1 MIMRFANLWHLQH
14 NWKILAISPCV
25 CVHARASVRVCVC
38 ARVPPCLP
46 ASLLR
51 TCPLRHLVP
60 SVLYRS
66 FARTLWPPISRT
78 QSLSS
83 LLSRHANDTLS
94 DSGTNSQQMT
104 ASSFSK
110 IRHLSNCA
118 RVRASTHVRHRELCV
133 FARGCSCA
141 RAHTRPC
148 GPLSSSVCAPTCVG
162 CWWPR
167 GEGRER

>member
-1 MIMRFANLWHLQH
+1 MPTSGTCNTTGRFSRSHPACVCMR
-14 NWKILAISPCV
+14 V

-66 FARTLWPPISRT
+66 LARTLWPPISRT

-133 FARGCSCA
+133 FARGCV
-141 RAHTRPC
+141 RACVRACMRACMHAMRA
-148 GPLSSSVCAPTCVG
+148 SVHVCADRKSVV
-162 CWWPR
+162 
-167 GEGRER
+167 